1 MGRNTI
7 KLGVIGAGNMGTAII
22 KGYIDAGAEPADIIV
37 SGHHPEKLEAM
48 RAELGITLAA
58 DAASLTDA
66 ADAVMIAVKPKDMA
80 GVLAEAAPRLREEQL
95 VISIAAGKSMQDIS
109 DMLEGAAVP
118 ADKRK
123 IIRVMPNTPAMVGEA
138 MSALCRNNAVTDEEF
153 ASVMEIFTGIGKA
166 SEIPES
172 LMDVVGA
179 VSGCSPAYVYMFI
192 EAMADGGVKSGMPRA
207 QAYEF
212 ATQSVLGAAKMVLET
227 GEHPGALKDAVC
239 SPGGTT
245 IEAVSVLERGGF
257 RSTIIDAITAA
268 TEKSKNM

>member
-1 MGRNTI
+1 M
-7 KLGVIGAGNMGTAII
+7 KLGIIGAGNMGTAII
-22 KGYIDAGAEPADIIV
+22 KGYIAAGAAPSDIIV
-37 SGHHPEKLEAM
+37 CGHHLEKLEAM
-48 RAELGITLAA
+48 RSELGITLAE
-58 DAASLTDA
+58 DPASLTDA
-66 ADAVMIAVKPKDMA
+66 SDAVMVAVKPKDMA
-80 GVLAEAAPRLREEQL
+80 KVLAETAPHLKESQL
-95 VISIAAGKSMQDIS
+95 VISIAAGKSIMAIS
-109 DMLEGAAVP
+109 EMLDSAAVP
-118 ADKRK
+118 AEKRK
-123 IIRVMPNTPAMVGEA
+123 IIRVMPNTAMVGEA
-138 MSALCRNNAVTDEEF
+138 MSALCRNSAVNDEEF

-166 SEIPES
+166 SEIPEN

-192 EAMADGGVKSGMPRA
+192 EAMADGGVRSGMPRA

-212 ATQSVLGAAKMVLET
+212 AAQSVLGAAKMVLET

>member
-1 MGRNTI
+1 M
-7 KLGVIGAGNMGTAII
+7 KLGIIGAGNMGTAII
-22 KGYIDAGAEPADIIV
+22 RGYIAAGASLEDIIV
-37 SGHHPEKLEAM
+37 CGHHPERLEKM
-48 RAELGITLAA
+48 KSELGIKIAA
-58 DAASLTDA
+58 DPAALTDMS
-66 ADAVMIAVKPKDMA
+66 DAIMIAVKPKDMA
-80 GVLAEAAPRLREEQL
+80 SVLEEAAARLKENQI
-95 VISIAAGKSMQDIS
+95 VISIAAGKSMQSISQMLDSSDI
-109 DMLEGAAVP
+109 P

-138 MSALCRNNAVTDEEF
+138 MSALCRNPAVTDGEF
-153 ASVMEIFTGIGKA
+153 TSVMEIFAGIGKA
-166 SEIPES
+166 SEITEN
-172 LMDVVGA
+172 LMDAAGA

-192 EAMADGGVKSGMPRA
+192 EAMADGGVKAGMPRA

-212 ATQSVLGAAKMVLET
+212 AAQSVLGAAKMVLET

-257 RSTIIDAITAA
+257 RSIVIDAVTAA

>member
-1 MGRNTI
+1 M
-7 KLGVIGAGNMGTAII
+7 KLGIIGAGNMGTAII
-22 KGYIDAGAEPADIIV
+22 KGYIAAGADASNIIV
-37 SGHHPEKLEAM
+37 CGHHPEKLEAM
-48 RAELGITLAA
+48 KSELGITIAP
-58 DAASLTDA
+58 DVSSLTDA
-66 ADAVMIAVKPKDMA
+66 SDAVMVAVKPKDMA
-80 GVLAEAAPRLREEQL
+80 KVLAEAAPRLKESQL
-95 VISIAAGKSMQDIS
+95 IISIAAGKSIMAIS
-109 DMLEGAAVP
+109 EMLGSAAVP

-138 MSALCRNNAVTDEEF
+138 MSALCRNEAVSDEEF
-153 ASVMEIFTGIGKA
+153 ASVMEIFAGVGKA
-166 SEIPES
+166 SEITEN

-192 EAMADGGVKSGMPRA
+192 EAMADGGVRSGMPRA

-212 ATQSVLGAAKMVLET
+212 AAQSVLGAAKMVLET

-257 RSTIIDAITAA
+257 RSTIIDAVTAA
-268 TEKSKNM
+268 AEKSKNM